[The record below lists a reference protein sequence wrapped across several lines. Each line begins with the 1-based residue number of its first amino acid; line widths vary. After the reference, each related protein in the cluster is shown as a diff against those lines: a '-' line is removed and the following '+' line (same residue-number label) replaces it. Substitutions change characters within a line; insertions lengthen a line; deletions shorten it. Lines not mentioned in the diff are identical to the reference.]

1 MNSTLESVVP
11 LAMFFSSRTNPLITN
26 WQIYLLPYD
35 RTFEFPWERLL
46 LGRQVESYLWVETL
60 RPSSD
65 FPPQIGAGAF
75 GVVHVAVAVGIRE
88 SEDQVL
94 RKPSWLPNS
103 TDLFCSFWCQL
114 CCMTKTKMRNKETR
128 SWTICSPKPCL
139 VGHLDLFRPW
149 LQSSRWNQMRE
160 RKCWRQEISKPLC
173 G

>member
-1 MNSTLESVVP
+1 MLTFCLDFEVDAWSRFWRWNLIKICVWTCDMTLRSYFGKMNSTLGSVVP

-103 TDLFCSFWCQL
+103 TDLFCSFWCLYLSAVLYDKYQNE
-114 CCMTKTKMRNKETR
+114 K
-128 SWTICSPKPCL
+128 
-139 VGHLDLFRPW
+139 
-149 LQSSRWNQMRE
+149 
-160 RKCWRQEISKPLC
+160 
-173 G
+173 